1 MMKPTTL
8 IIAALATVGALA
20 QDPTR
25 TEGAGLVSEPVFTTV
40 ASVSPSFYTIPRG
53 SVLSAGTWDLFYS
66 DNVPLVLQSDRGGGM
81 SAQVMV
87 EGRLPIDPTAL
98 SLTVE
103 THATMPGVQQV
114 VALWDWNARNWVVLG
129 IDRVGSW
136 DTALEY
142 VVPGDVLRFS
152 EAGTG
157 RMHAAIGFRSSNS
170 FGGWQARV
178 DQVYW
183 TYGR

>member
-114 VALWDWNARNWVVLG
+114 VALEDIGRRAVADSLIRAAGIFFAVAAQEVDLLG
-129 IDRVGSW
+129 GGVQHLYR
-136 DTALEY
+136 
-142 VVPGDVLRFS
+142 PHVLR
-152 EAGTG
+152 
-157 RMHAAIGFRSSNS
+157 
-170 FGGWQARV
+170 
-178 DQVYW
+178 
-183 TYGR
+183 